1 MAFDWR
7 ESFELAKKLA
17 GQTGRRRWR
26 EGFLERLPLHR
37 SDLSGEVQSDFHLRG
52 EAEGTTDE
60 GSAVRVDSDEGTL
73 LPVADAKDR
82 MNHAL
87 LSYCIS
93 FARWHDATLAPCQY
107 VL

>member
-1 MAFDWR
+1 
-7 ESFELAKKLA
+7 
-17 GQTGRRRWR
+17 
-26 EGFLERLPLHR
+26 
-37 SDLSGEVQSDFHLRG
+37 LRG

-60 GSAVRVDSDEGTL
+60 GSAVRVNGDEGTL

-87 LSYCIS
+87 LSCCIS
-93 FARWHDATLAPCQY
+93 FARWHDATLASCQY